1 MHFLLRHDTLAKWES
16 NNPVLMDAEI
26 VVVEE
31 DGFKSLAIGDGE
43 HRFKELPRV
52 KLQKGLSVMMGLYQ
66 SGRARLHIVKDE
78 TMTKEEENKSMN
90 ENYIVINGKK
100 AELTEEQL
108 KALGIVTKKS
118 PFERVAKAE
127 PYYYIDAFDR
137 IQTFADNREDADNTS
152 FEASNYF
159 NDKAMAQQVRLHQLL
174 YRKLLQFA
182 YKWNAFDNRPW
193 DSITDHFY
201 IVYNYTYKKFEFAVS
216 TTLKQGTVYFSTIT
230 AAKKAIEDVVEPFC
244 KEYPEFNW

>member
-1 MHFLLRHDTLAKWES
+1 MHFLLRRDTLAKWES

-78 TMTKEEENKSMN
+78 TMTKEEENKPMN
-90 ENYIVINGKK
+90 ENYIVINGEK

-108 KALGIVTKKS
+108 KALGIKVRKN
-118 PFERVAKAE
+118 PFAPVEKGE
-127 PYYYIDAFDR
+127 TYYYINKEGLIDSYYNHE
-137 IQTFADNREDADNTS
+137 DNIDLSLEKSCNH
-152 FEASNYF
+152 F
-159 NDKAMAQQVRLHQLL
+159 NDKAFAEQVTLHQLL

-182 YKWNAFDNRPW
+182 WDNGYEDTQEW
-193 DSITDHFY
+193 GGYNSHWCIY
-201 IVYNYTYKKFEFAVS
+201 YNYNNKRLEVGPWGNYK
-216 TTLKQGTVYFSTIT
+216 QRDVYFSSREG
-230 AAKKAIEDVVEPFC
+230 AERAIEEVIKPFMT
-244 KEYPEFNW
+244 EYPDFEW